1 MEITMWIWICA
12 GLAVLCSALFL
23 LFLVNSMNFV
33 HLAKPKQ
40 SLVKQSMFSWLL
52 LVMCGGWVAVAILL
66 NIALQTQLT

>member
-12 GLAVLCSALFL
+12 GLAVLCFALFL

-40 SLVKQSMFSWLL
+40 SLVKQ
-52 LVMCGGWVAVAILL
+52 
-66 NIALQTQLT
+66 

>member
-12 GLAVLCSALFL
+12 GLAVLCL
-23 LFLVNSMNFV
+23 LYFTFLVNSMNFV

>member
-12 GLAVLCSALFL
+12 GLAVLCFALFL

-52 LVMCGGWVAVAILL
+52 LVMCGG
-66 NIALQTQLT
+66 

>member
-1 MEITMWIWICA
+1 MGITMWIWICA
-12 GLAVLCSALFL
+12 GLAVLCFALFL
-23 LFLVNSMNFV
+23 LLSSMNFV
-33 HLAKPKQ
+33 HQAKPKQ

>member
-12 GLAVLCSALFL
+12 GLAVLCFALFL

-33 HLAKPKQ
+33 HQAKPKQ
-40 SLVKQSMFSWLL
+40 SLVEQSMFSWLL
-52 LVMCGGWVAVAILL
+52 LVMCGGWVAIAILL

>member
-12 GLAVLCSALFL
+12 GLAVLCFALFL
-23 LFLVNSMNFV
+23 LFLV
-33 HLAKPKQ
+33 KPKQ